1 MLQLIANETAANIA
15 ILRRLLDRAAL
26 LMTRSSPIDVPG
38 ILRYLPRARYN
49 SAMAANPRHMSWSR
63 NRG

>member
-15 ILRRLLDRAAL
+15 ILRRPLDRAA

-38 ILRYLPRARYN
+38 YPALFARARYS
-49 SAMAANPRHMSWSR
+49 SAMAANPRRMS
-63 NRG
+63 

>member
-26 LMTRSSPIDVPG
+26 MTRSSPIDVPG
-38 ILRYLPRARYN
+38 ILRYLPRARYS
-49 SAMAANPRHMSWSR
+49 SAMAANPRRMS
-63 NRG
+63 

>member
-15 ILRRLLDRAAL
+15 ILRRLLERAA

-38 ILRYLPRARYN
+38 ILCHLPRARYN
-49 SAMAANPRHMSWSR
+49 SAMAANPRHMS
-63 NRG
+63 